1 MELEIMKSKTIIA
14 LTICLISCSEKVK
27 YKKIDLGY
35 LQLTSIPDS
44 IFTKTEVTDLDLGI
58 KGFVIYPPLSA
69 LTPLNTD
76 SSLNHLT
83 QLDEKI
89 GNLTNLRNLN
99 LSGNR
104 LTSLPE
110 SITKLTALE
119 ALNLS
124 FNDDLDVSKEIDKLR
139 EMSSLKVLNIIGI
152 SNMRANEIIKKAL
165 EPRVKVIYSSEDLL
179 EQWVEEDSIM
189 FKSKMDSVV
198 REMNKEVKRKR

>member
-83 QLDEKI
+83 QLDERI

-104 LTSLPE
+104 LTSLPK
-110 SITKLTALE
+110 SIIKLTELE
-119 ALNLS
+119 ALNLA
-124 FNDDLDVSKEIDKLR
+124 FNDDLDVSKEIHKLR
-139 EMSSLKVLNIIGI
+139 KMSNLKVLNIIGT
-152 SNMRANEIIKKAL
+152 SNMRAIEIIKRVL

-179 EQWVEEDSIM
+179 EQWVEEDPTI
-189 FKSKMDSVV
+189 FKSKMDSAV
-198 REMNKEVKRKR
+198 REINKKIKNKQ

>member
-1 MELEIMKSKTIIA
+1 MELEIMKSKIIIA

-83 QLDEKI
+83 QLDERI

-104 LTSLPE
+104 LTSLPK
-110 SITKLTALE
+110 SIIKLTELE
-119 ALNLS
+119 ALNLA
-124 FNDDLDVSKEIDKLR
+124 FNDGLGVSKEIHKLR
-139 EMSSLKVLNIIGI
+139 KMVNLKVLNIIGT
-152 SNMRANEIIKKAL
+152 SNMRAIEIIKRVL

-179 EQWVEEDSIM
+179 EQWVEEDPTI
-189 FKSKMDSVV
+189 FKSKMDSAV
-198 REMNKEVKRKR
+198 REINKKIKDKQ